1 MISVSNVSIP
11 NTSDNIISI
20 SSIISITIIIIIII
34 VIIYFV
40 IVIITQGSAA
50 ARGLLPRLPQD
61 AGPCRA
67 VQRLNSYS

>member
-20 SSIISITIIIIIII
+20 SSIISITIIIIII